1 MIVIGGSLGSLAVL
15 RLILRDL
22 PSSFAL
28 PIAVVLHR
36 HRESDDSLEAIL
48 QRDTALLVHEV
59 IDKDSIQ
66 AGHVHVGPSDY
77 HLLVEAMYFS
87 LSTDEPVQYARPSI
101 DVLFESAAGVY
112 GARTIGVVLTGA
124 NRDGAEGVREIR
136 RRGGTVVV
144 QDPKT
149 AECPVM
155 PEAAIQTVPDAL
167 IHSPKDIRLLLLE
180 LASLHAPSPRHD

>member
-1 MIVIGGSLGSLAVL
+1 MIVVGGSLGSLAALRLVL
-15 RLILRDL
+15 RSL

-36 HRESDDSLEAIL
+36 HKEADDSLVTIL
-48 QRDTALLVHEV
+48 GRDLALPVHEV
-59 IDKDSIQ
+59 VDKDSIQ

-101 DVLFESAAGVY
+101 DVLFDSAADAHA
-112 GARTIGVVLTGA
+112 ARAIAVVLTGA
-124 NRDGAEGVREIR
+124 NRDGAEGAREIR

-149 AECPVM
+149 AECAVM
-155 PEAAIQTVPDAL
+155 PEAAIQAVPDAL
-167 IHSPKDIRLLLLE
+167 IRSPEDIGRLLLE
-180 LASLHAPSPRHD
+180 LALPYTSIPKP